1 MSDDNAVRQSI
12 RERAIALDY
21 ADEYAYAQAVINDE
35 ATDID
40 DMSDAEYSMF
50 LELNELNT
58 VRENALMHEA
68 QRSYLRDVVIVP
80 LALRLQS
87 APMAPERFYG
97 PFANGAEALEWID
110 KQEQK
115 GLSFSIIPLRSPH
128 RSRPTSEYWYFD
140 GMDSPEDFVA
150 EVSIPQ

>member
-1 MSDDNAVRQSI
+1 MSDDNAIRESI
-12 RERAIALDY
+12 RERAVALDY

-35 ATDID
+35 TTDID

-68 QRSYLRDVVIVP
+68 KRSYLRDTVTVP
-80 LALRLQS
+80 LVLRLQS
-87 APMAPERFYG
+87 APMSPERIYG
-97 PFANGAEALEWID
+97 PFVNGAEALEWID
-110 KQEQK
+110 NQEYK
-115 GLSFSIIPLRSPH
+115 GLSFSILPLRSPH
-128 RSRPTSEYWYFD
+128 RSRPSSEHWYFD
-140 GMDSPEDFVA
+140 GADSNDDFVA